1 MTAKPDSDVLLLSD
15 GEIALWTTDD
25 RSIHLKALSA
35 HGDPVELNAEQARE
49 LAEQLLRLALVVE

>member
-1 MTAKPDSDVLLLSD
+1 MTKPSGDVLLLSD

-25 RSIHLKALSA
+25 RSIHLKAVTG

-49 LAEQLLRLALVVE
+49 LAAQLMQLALIVE